1 MSVTAAL
8 LAEVHALYADDPVA
22 GRILAEIDTR
32 LNEPV
37 RIAVAGMVKAG
48 KSTLLNALI
57 GEQIAPTDA
66 GECTRTVIWYRFAH
80 TARITAF
87 LREGGTRRL
96 PVIRTGGR
104 IEFDLGALSA
114 DDIERIE
121 VGWPADALRAHV
133 LIDTPGIGSVSAATS
148 AVSTQF
154 LTSSDE
160 PSEADAV
167 IYLLRHL
174 HAVDLAFLQSLRG
187 DDPGDIPTI
196 NAIAVL
202 SRADEIG
209 SGRIDALLS
218 AARVVERYRREGVLQ
233 GLALGIVPVAGLLA
247 EAART
252 LREEEFAVFRELAAL
267 DRARREK
274 LLVSADRFVQS
285 HPAPVPPVAARRA
298 LLERFGVFGVRLGA
312 TLVSAGATTS
322 SQLASRMI
330 AQSGLLE
337 LERLVADQFRA
348 RAAALKARRILRV
361 LDALLRDRP
370 RPGSDGIRRGLERA
384 AANVHDLRELHLLA
398 LLRTRDVPLPPD
410 ERLEAARIIGGDG
423 VSRARR
429 VGLAEDAPDAD
440 VHSRVAEIVTRWRGL
455 AEAPLAARETAAM
468 CRLVVRSAEGVGAG
482 VSPDR

>member
-1 MSVTAAL
+1 MSVPAAL
-8 LAEVHALYADDPVA
+8 LADVRAVYADDPVA
-22 GRILAEIDTR
+22 SRILSEIDAR
-32 LNEPV
+32 LQEPV

-66 GECTRTVIWYRFAH
+66 GECTRTVIWYRYAH

-87 LREGGTRRL
+87 LRGGGTRRL
-96 PVIRTGGR
+96 PVVRAAGR

-121 VGWPADALRAHV
+121 VGWPADALHTHV
-133 LIDTPGIGSVSAATS
+133 LIDTPGIGSLSTATS
-148 AVSTQF
+148 AVSARF
-154 LTSSDE
+154 LTAADA

-174 HAVDLAFLQSLRG
+174 HAVDLAFLETLRG
-187 DDPGDIPTI
+187 DDDTATATI

-202 SRADEIG
+202 SRSDEIG

-218 AARVVERYRREGVLQ
+218 AARVVERYRREGVLK

-252 LREEEFAVFRELAAL
+252 LREEEFAVFRALASL
-267 DRARREK
+267 ERGQRER
-274 LLVSADRFVQS
+274 LLISADRFTQS
-285 HPAPVPPVAARRA
+285 RPAPVPPVAARRA

-322 SQLASRMI
+322 SQLAARMV

-348 RAAALKARRILRV
+348 RAGALKARGILRAIDTLV
-361 LDALLRDRP
+361 RDRP
-370 RPGSDGIRRGLERA
+370 RPGSDRIRRDLEQA
-384 AANVHDLRELHLLA
+384 TANEHDLRELRLLA
-398 LLRTRDVPLPPD
+398 QLRTREVPLEAT

-423 VSRARR
+423 VSRAHRLA
-429 VGLAEDAPDAD
+429 LAESAPDEQ
-440 VHSRVAEIVTRWRGL
+440 VQERVREIVSRWRGR
-455 AEAPLAARETAAM
+455 AESPLSARETRAL
-468 CRLVVRSAEGVGAG
+468 CRLVVRSAEGVGVTAE
-482 VSPDR
+482 R